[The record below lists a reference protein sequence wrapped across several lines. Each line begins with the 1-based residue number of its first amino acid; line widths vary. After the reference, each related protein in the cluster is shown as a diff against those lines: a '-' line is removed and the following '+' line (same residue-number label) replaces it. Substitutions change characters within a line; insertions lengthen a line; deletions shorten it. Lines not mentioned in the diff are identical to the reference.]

1 MGETTALVCWAV
13 GRERGQ
19 PGVGG
24 DANSVGDPI
33 KNGP

>member
-1 MGETTALVCWAV
+1 V